1 MKFKQVTSG
10 QDLNVWG
17 KKLIWQLVLSTES
30 FFKGNKRI
38 ERCSN
43 YDIYD
48 IKIEFEFCSYFG
60 LV

>member
-1 MKFKQVTSG
+1 MNGPSF
-10 QDLNVWG
+10 NVSDN
-17 KKLIWQLVLSTES
+17 KDATYFDH